1 MRRTR
6 MTASRRRIVA
16 CAALLS
22 AVCVPMFTYAQA
34 GATVEISVECD
45 CLAEH
50 TWEAVKRVV
59 TERYPVAILDKTEGR
74 VETEW
79 YSHGGGG
86 VYEYRF
92 VIDVTDDL
100 IVITAEGRYAADHRR
115 TPAHDDAGLQE
126 LALAIDAYV
135 N

>member
-6 MTASRRRIVA
+6 KTASRRRIIARVA
-16 CAALLS
+16 LVS
-22 AVCVPMFTYAQA
+22 AMLAPIFAYAQA
-34 GATVEISVECD
+34 GAVVEIPVECD

-59 TERYPVAILDKTEGR
+59 GERYPVAILDKTEGR

-100 IVITAEGRYAADHRR
+100 IVVSAEGRYAVDKRR
-115 TPAHDDAGLQE
+115 APSHDAAGLQE
-126 LALAIDAYV
+126 LALDIDGHV

>member
-1 MRRTR
+1 MTR
-6 MTASRRRIVA
+6 NRIIVPWRRIVA
-16 CAALLS
+16 CATLLS
-22 AVCVPMFTYAQA
+22 AVLVPIFAYAQA
-34 GATVEISVECD
+34 GATVEIPVECD

-115 TPAHDDAGLQE
+115 TPTHDAAGLQE
-126 LALAIDAYV
+126 LALAIDAHV

>member
-1 MRRTR
+1 MTRLR
-6 MTASRRRIVA
+6 MTVSWRRIIAPAVI
-16 CAALLS
+16 LS
-22 AVCVPMFTYAQA
+22 VMIVSIFSYAQA
-34 GATVEISVECD
+34 KATVEIPVECD

-59 TERYPVAILDKTEGR
+59 GERYPVAILDKTEGR

-100 IVITAEGRYAADHRR
+100 IVVSAEGRYAVDKRR
-115 TPAHDDAGLQE
+115 APSHDAAGLQE
-126 LALAIDAYV
+126 LALDIDGHV

>member
-6 MTASRRRIVA
+6 MTASRRRMIGWVA
-16 CAALLS
+16 LVS
-22 AVCVPMFTYAQA
+22 AMFVAIFAYAQA
-34 GATVEISVECD
+34 GATVEIPVECD

-59 TERYPVAILDKTEGR
+59 TEQYPVAILDKTEGR

-100 IVITAEGRYAADHRR
+100 IVVTAEGRYTVDHRR
-115 TPAHDDAGLQE
+115 TPAHDTAGLQE

>member
-1 MRRTR
+1 MTR
-6 MTASRRRIVA
+6 YGMTVPWRRII
-16 CAALLS
+16 LQ
-22 AVCVPMFTYAQA
+22 AVLISTVLVPIFAHAQA
-34 GATVEISVECD
+34 GATVEIPVECD
-45 CLAEH
+45 CLAED

-59 TERYPVAILDKTEGR
+59 SERYPVAILDKSEGR

-92 VIDVTDDL
+92 VIDVTEDL
-100 IVITAEGRYAADHRR
+100 IVITAEGRYAADGRR
-115 TPAHDDAGLQE
+115 TPAHDDAGLSE
-126 LALAIDAYV
+126 LVLAIDEWV

>member
-1 MRRTR
+1 MTRRPT
-6 MTASRRRIVA
+6 TASLRCIITGVMLA
-16 CAALLS
+16 VSVVCAAT
-22 AVCVPMFTYAQA
+22 AAFAQA
-34 GATVEISVECD
+34 TEVIPVECD
-45 CLAEH
+45 CMAED

-59 TERYPVAILDKTEGR
+59 SERYPVAIIDKTEGR

-92 VIDVTDDL
+92 VIDVTDDS
-100 IVITAEGRYAADHRR
+100 ITVTAEGRYAVNERP
-115 TPAHDDAGLQE
+115 TPVHDTAGLQE
-126 LALAIDAYV
+126 LTLAIDAYV